1 MNGETNNNKMYAA
14 LAVLVIVAIGWYLY
28 SREKPSDVAG
38 DSFIINDP
46 MMLAAG
52 GGAAGDVG
60 VEILDLLAK
69 IQGLKIDASFF
80 ADPAYRSLSDYTQQ
94 IAPQP
99 VGRDNPFAPIPGA
112 APQRSANDPSLGA
125 RQPAGTR

>member
-1 MNGETNNNKMYAA
+1 MNGETNNNKMYAV

-52 GGAAGDVG
+52 GATGDVG

-69 IQGLKIDASFF
+69 IQGLKIDAAFF

-94 IAPQP
+94 VAPQP

-112 APQRSANDPSLGA
+112 TPQRSATDPSLGA
-125 RQPAGTR
+125 RQTTGTR